1 MTIVTMRAW
10 RGAMEGTRKRE
21 REEES
26 WEGTEMICPG

>member
-21 REEES
+21 RERKKV
-26 WEGTEMICPG
+26 GKVQK